1 MALVGSDPIERKQVS
16 GTRLFDSSNIP
27 SMSRMTPSAYFVPMD
42 SAMYFFAWAAVLSGT
57 HDLHKDGC
65 RVIITQS
72 GVCTYIRTYA
82 GEQVILCV
90 SVSLVCKLMR

>member
-57 HDLHKDGC
+57 HDLRKDGC
-65 RVIITQS
+65 QVIITQS
-72 GVCTYIRTYA
+72 GVCTYIHTYA
-82 GEQVILCV
+82 GEQVI
-90 SVSLVCKLMR
+90 